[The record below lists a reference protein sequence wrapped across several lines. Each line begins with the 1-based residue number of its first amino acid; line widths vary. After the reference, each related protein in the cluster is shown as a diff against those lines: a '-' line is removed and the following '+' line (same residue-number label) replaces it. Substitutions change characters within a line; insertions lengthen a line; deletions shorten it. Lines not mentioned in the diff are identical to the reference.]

1 MGASAVFGS
10 TPVFVTADVDLT
22 VRFGAGTVAG
32 SFARASSA
40 DGAVS
45 GSGSFGEGSAGDT
58 GIDAPVSGTLTRSG
72 VAHDIDGTLRGAFL
86 GPGAEAVA
94 GAVEGRLLRGG
105 AEAGRFD
112 GEVWAER

>member
-1 MGASAVFGS
+1 M
-10 TPVFVTADVDLT
+10 
-22 VRFGAGTVAG
+22 RFGAGTISG
-32 SFARASSA
+32 SFTRASSA

-45 GSGSFGEGSAGDT
+45 GSGSFGEGTVGAT

-72 VAHDIDGTLRGAFL
+72 VAHDIDGSLRGAFL

-94 GAVEGRLLRGG
+94 GAVEARLLRGG